1 MMTNHETDNFQLNG
15 QVAIITGGGRGIGR
29 AIAQELAKE
38 GMKVVVSARTRNQ
51 LDETVALIQQ
61 QGGQAIS
68 FALDITDQPAI
79 ERMVRE
85 TTRQYGQ
92 VDLLV
97 NNAAISGDEAPV
109 WDVDAADW
117 WHVLEVNLEGPFLC
131 ARAVLPGMISRQR
144 GRIINVSSGIGS
156 DPTASYSA
164 YSVSKAALF
173 RLTDCLAEMTA
184 AHGVHV
190 FAISP
195 GLVKT
200 EMSQGLPYYK
210 DIPDSDWVPVERAAK
225 LCVFLATGK
234 ADRLSGRYV
243 HVTDDVTEMV
253 AHADE
258 IVEKDLHG
266 LRMRK

>member
-1 MMTNHETDNFQLNG
+1 MTNHETDNFQLTG
-15 QVAIITGGGRGIGR
+15 QIAIITGGGRGIGR
-29 AIAQELAKE
+29 VIAQELAKE
-38 GMKVVVSARTRNQ
+38 GMKVVVSSRSSYQ

-68 FALDITDQPAI
+68 FALDVTDQSAV
-79 ERMVRE
+79 EKMVSE
-85 TTRQYGQ
+85 VTRQYGQ

-97 NNAAISGDEAPV
+97 NNAAMAGDEAPL
-109 WDVDAADW
+109 WEVDAAAW
-117 WHVLEVNLEGPFLC
+117 WRVLEVNLQGPFLC
-131 ARAVLPGMISRQR
+131 ARAVLPVMLARRR
-144 GRIINVSSGIGS
+144 GRIINVSSGIGTAA
-156 DPTASYSA
+156 TASYSA

-184 AHGVHV
+184 AHGIQV

-200 EMSQGLPYYK
+200 EMALGLPYYK
-210 DIPDSDWVPVERAAK
+210 DIPDSEWVPAVRAAE
-225 LCVFLATGK
+225 LCLFLASGK

-258 IVEKDLHG
+258 IVEKDLHV
-266 LRMRK
+266 LRMLN